1 MANNANT
8 NDESAAPERLLSEQE
23 TADLTFGG
31 SLYLLREARKSGSGP
46 SWVRIGRGFYYKP
59 TAVAAHQRGLQE
71 FRSKAEFY
79 SENPTAAEL
88 AERARGAMTHARKT
102 RWTSPTKRKPRA
114 RAASKAEAHPTH
126 P

>member
-46 SWVRIGRGFYYKP
+46 SWVRIGRGF
-59 TAVAAHQRGLQE
+59 
-71 FRSKAEFY
+71 
-79 SENPTAAEL
+79 
-88 AERARGAMTHARKT
+88 
-102 RWTSPTKRKPRA
+102 
-114 RAASKAEAHPTH
+114 
-126 P
+126 